1 MLLADLWAAG
11 ASCFTHSTKQKSHTA
26 TASSTCYSHQ
36 SHISG
41 WESHINLI
49 HNTKWKRLHK
59 PISNISCSVENL
71 IKTHITSR
79 HSTDAG
85 QYSSLFE
92 EHYKHKVYVRQK
104 SNSHKCNYTTI
115 SKKERVIT
123 SPVHSLN
130 ICKQQTFACHMQLWH
145 VHDKTDAC
153 LAELCQMCFLLC
165 YNAIKLQLKNMF
177 TPEKHKPKQ
186 PHAQIYVTLNA
197 MRLGIKH
204 KVPYLLTKCHI
215 HTRKSQTKTA
225 TCTNTCYSKCHV
237 PGHKTFLLT
246 FLLNKCHALTW
257 SRPALSSHLAV
268 MNLASAR
275 VAAVRSSGSGY
286 LPGLVHTATSSGCR
300 AASRLE
306 PGVTTD
312 RLGWGKITQKVFGGY
327 DRFGSLNVMT
337 DLGHSVSFKQTQDV
351 IMLTFIPCS
360 DTTVS
365 KTKMVRL

>member
-1 MLLADLWAAG
+1 MRLGIKHKVPYLL
-11 ASCFTHSTKQKSHTA
+11 TKCHIHTRKSQTKTA
-26 TASSTCYSHQ
+26 TCTDICYSKCHAPGHKTQSSLLTYEMPYSHQ
-36 SHISG
+36 KIT
-41 WESHINLI
+41 NQ
-49 HNTKWKRLHK
+49 N
-59 PISNISCSVENL
+59 SN
-71 IKTHITSR
+71 
-79 HSTDAG
+79 
-85 QYSSLFE
+85 
-92 EHYKHKVYVRQK
+92 
-104 SNSHKCNYTTI
+104 
-115 SKKERVIT
+115 
-123 SPVHSLN
+123 
-130 ICKQQTFACHMQLWH
+130 M
-145 VHDKTDAC
+145 
-153 LAELCQMCFLLC
+153 
-165 YNAIKLQLKNMF
+165 
-177 TPEKHKPKQ
+177 
-186 PHAQIYVTLNA
+186 YVTLNA

-246 FLLNKCHALTW
+246 YLLTKCHALTW

-360 DTTVS
+360 DTTVN